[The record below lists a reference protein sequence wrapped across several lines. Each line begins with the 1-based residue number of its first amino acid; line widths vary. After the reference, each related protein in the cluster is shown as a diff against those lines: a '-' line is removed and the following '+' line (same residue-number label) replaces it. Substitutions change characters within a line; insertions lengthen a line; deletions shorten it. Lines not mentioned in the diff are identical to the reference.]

1 MNHSGKVGLHIT
13 LVVII
18 LIGALNW
25 GLIGLFDYDL
35 VKDIGSLFGPQAQD
49 DVSRFIYILVAI
61 AAVVLMFQR
70 ETFLPFLGSTVMP
83 QPVTEYTPTGD
94 LVSKTVKNLPANVKV
109 IYWASLPSDT
119 VFNNPQDAYDNYK
132 NQGITTT
139 DDNGV
144 AILQVLNPSSYK
156 VPIRGTL
163 KPHIHYRY
171 WTEAGVA
178 SKVYTIKM

>member
-1 MNHSGKVGLHIT
+1 MNSSGKVGLRIT

-18 LIGALNW
+18 LIGAINW

-49 DVSRFIYILVAI
+49 DVSRFIYLLVAI
-61 AAVVLMFQR
+61 SAIVLIFQR
-70 ETFLPFLGSTVMP
+70 DTFLPFLGETVLP
-83 QPVTEYTPTGD
+83 QPIAEYSPSGD
-94 LVSKTVKNLPANVKV
+94 LVSKTVKNLPSNVKV

-119 VFNNPQDAYDNYK
+119 VLSNPKDAYDNYK
-132 NQGITTT
+132 NQGVTTT

-144 AILQVLNPSSYK
+144 AVFQVLNPSSYK
-156 VPIRGTL
+156 VPIKGTL
-163 KPHIHYRY
+163 DPHIHYRY

-178 SKVYTIKM
+178 SPVHTIKM